1 MYDII
6 LLHHHTIMTTISVP
20 ITGEQEKFIDDF
32 VKSGKAANKAH
43 AVRYAIQRLSEEE
56 AVESVLRAEQD
67 VKEGRV
73 FYGDLDKLAKKMHA

>member
-1 MYDII
+1 
-6 LLHHHTIMTTISVP
+6 MTTLSVP
-20 ITGEQEKFIDDF
+20 ITGEQEKFINDL

-43 AVRYAIQRLSEEE
+43 AVRYALQRLAEEE

-73 FYGDLDKLAKKMHA
+73 FYGDLDKLVKKLRS